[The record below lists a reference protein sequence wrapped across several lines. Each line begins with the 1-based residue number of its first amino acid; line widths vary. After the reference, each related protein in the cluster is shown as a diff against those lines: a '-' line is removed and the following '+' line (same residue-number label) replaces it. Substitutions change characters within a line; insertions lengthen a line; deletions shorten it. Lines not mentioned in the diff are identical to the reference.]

1 MLFVRHAL
9 FWFCTSFKLLFI
21 ISEISSFDS
30 LLVTVWRFMLMKT
43 FISTSCMFPV
53 KISCFNGGIFHSD
66 DIQHVIIVG
75 VFTNDTIY
83 TVLRFTPS
91 VVKSIYC
98 TKKAKNFSLLFQIFS
113 WDMKSFGWFAFNLL
127 PEREGVGS
135 KIVLWFFK
143 SWRSQMGSNFLV
155 LFHHLLLLYWSWY
168 LVKCHLLAPQHQEL
182 LSK

>member
-1 MLFVRHAL
+1 MFFVRHAL

-30 LLVTVWRFMLMKT
+30 LLVTVWGFMLMKT
-43 FISTSCMFPV
+43 FVSTSCMFPV

-66 DIQHVIIVG
+66 DIQHVVIVG

-91 VVKSIYC
+91 VAKSIYC
-98 TKKAKNFSLLFQIFS
+98 TKIFFLRYE
-113 WDMKSFGWFAFNLL
+113 KFFGWFAFNLL
-127 PEREGVGS
+127 PEREAFGS
-135 KIVLWFFK
+135 KIVIWFFK
-143 SWRSQMGSNFLV
+143 SWRSQMRSNFLV

-168 LVKCHLLAPQHQEL
+168 MVKCHLLAPQHQEL

>member
-30 LLVTVWRFMLMKT
+30 LLVTVWGFMLMKT

-83 TVLRFTPS
+83 TVLRFSPS
-91 VVKSIYC
+91 VAKSIYC

-113 WDMKSFGWFAFNLL
+113 WDMKSF
-127 PEREGVGS
+127 
-135 KIVLWFFK
+135 
-143 SWRSQMGSNFLV
+143 
-155 LFHHLLLLYWSWY
+155 
-168 LVKCHLLAPQHQEL
+168 LADL
-182 LSK
+182 LSIFFLNAKDLVRKLFFDFLNLEDLRWEVIFSCYFTVFFCCIGLGTW